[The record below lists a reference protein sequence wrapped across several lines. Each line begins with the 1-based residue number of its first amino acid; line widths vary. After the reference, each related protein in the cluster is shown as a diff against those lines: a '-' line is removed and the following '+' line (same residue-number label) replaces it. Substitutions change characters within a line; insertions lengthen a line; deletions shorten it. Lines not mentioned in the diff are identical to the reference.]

1 MSINIAYAG
10 DRQISVDILRFILDE
25 GVEPKSLLVPSRE
38 KASHY
43 HNLIDMCDHL
53 EPSKVLI
60 GSEFKTDENISMLK
74 ELDLDYIISIHYP
87 YIYPKKVLDIP
98 KHGSINLH
106 PAYLPY
112 NRGWHTPTWA
122 IYDDTPYGATL
133 HFMDEGLDS
142 GDIINRKRLKIEPE
156 DTADTIYRKA
166 LKLEKELFKE
176 SWNDLVVYNYN
187 SMKQDLEKG
196 TKHNKDEIEKIQ
208 SIDLDEKVGVG
219 RLIKKLRALTTNK
232 ISEAAYFERNGEKY
246 RIQINIKKEG
256 EL

>member
-1 MSINIAYAG
+1 
-10 DRQISVDILRFILDE
+10 
-25 GVEPKSLLVPSRE
+25 
-38 KASHY
+38 
-43 HNLIDMCDHL
+43 
-53 EPSKVLI
+53 
-60 GSEFKTDENISMLK
+60 MLK
-74 ELDLDYIISIHYP
+74 ELDLDYIISIHFP
-87 YIYPKKVLDIP
+87 YIYPKKVLDIA

-133 HFMDEGLDS
+133 HFMDERLDS

-156 DTADTIYRKA
+156 DTADKIYRKA

-176 SWNDLVVYNYN
+176 SWNDLVAYDYN
-187 SMKQDLEKG
+187 SMKHDLEKG

-208 SIDLDEKVGVG
+208 SIDLDEKVEVG
-219 RLIKKLRALTTNK
+219 RLIRKLRALTTNK
-232 ISEAAYFERNGEKY
+232 ISEAAYFERNEEKY
-246 RIQINIKKEG
+246 RIQISIKKEG